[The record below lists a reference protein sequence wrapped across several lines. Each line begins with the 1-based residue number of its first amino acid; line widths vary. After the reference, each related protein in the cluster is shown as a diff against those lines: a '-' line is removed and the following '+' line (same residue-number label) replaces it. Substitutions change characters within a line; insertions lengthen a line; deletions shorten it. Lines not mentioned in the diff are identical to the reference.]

1 MNKKLIL
8 KYINIYSK
16 IGVLELA
23 EIMKMSKL
31 NLSNHIKELEREK
44 LIRITFKKNNK
55 NYEISPTKLGR
66 EVYLNEKIRLLIE
79 NKTIE
84 EKDSKAPYICEG
96 CIYFKD
102 KLSDLCEYIKC
113 NDNKIYILHKK

>member
-8 KYINIYSK
+8 KYINIYSE
-16 IGVLELA
+16 IGILELA
-23 EIMKMSKL
+23 KIMKISKL
-31 NLSNHIKELEREK
+31 DVSNHIKELEIEK

-55 NYEISPTKLGR
+55 NHKISPTKLGR

-79 NKTIE
+79 NKIIE
-84 EKDSKAPYICEG
+84 EKDSKAPCLCEG
-96 CIYFKD
+96 CIYFKG

-113 NDNKIYILHKK
+113 NDNKIFILHKK